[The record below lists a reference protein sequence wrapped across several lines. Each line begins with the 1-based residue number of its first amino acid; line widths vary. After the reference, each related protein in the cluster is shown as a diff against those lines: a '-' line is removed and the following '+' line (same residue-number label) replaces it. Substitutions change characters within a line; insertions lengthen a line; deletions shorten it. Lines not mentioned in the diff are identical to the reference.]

1 MVDSNLVVAAGSI
14 VAVAV
19 AAAIAA
25 VVAVVAVAVAI
36 VAVAVAAVVAVGSIL
51 VAAVVAVVAA
61 VGSIVAAAVAD
72 WIESVVVA
80 GWVLFLVPP
89 LVVHYR
95 SKACVPGLLALVM
108 KRLFHQLQ
116 RT

>member
-19 AAAIAA
+19 
-25 VVAVVAVAVAI
+25 VAGSI
-36 VAVAVAAVVAVGSIL
+36 VAVAVVVVVVAAVDPIVAVVVAV
-51 VAAVVAVVAA
+51 AAVVAA
-61 VGSIVAAAVAD
+61 VGSILAAVAD
-72 WIESVVVA
+72 WIELVVVEEW
-80 GWVLFLVPP
+80 GLFLVPP

-95 SKACVPGLLALVM
+95 SKACVPGQPALVM
-108 KRLFHQLQ
+108 KRLFHQPR

>member
-19 AAAIAA
+19 VAGSI
-25 VVAVVAVAVAI
+25 VAVAVAVAVAI
-36 VAVAVAAVVAVGSIL
+36 
-51 VAAVVAVVAA
+51 AVVAVVAA
-61 VGSIVAAAVAD
+61 VDPIVAVVVAVAAVVAAVGSILAAVAD
-72 WIESVVVA
+72 WIESVEVEEW
-80 GWVLFLVPP
+80 GLLLVPP

-95 SKACVPGLLALVM
+95 SKACVPGQPALVM
-108 KRLFHQLQ
+108 KRLFHQPR